1 MQVGKFISRRSL
13 MATAVVVAAAMT
25 AALSLTSPT
34 AAAGL
39 AVGQAAPV
47 FKAVDSNGQTLS
59 LDQYLGKTV
68 ILEWTNH
75 ECPYVKKHYESNNMQ
90 TLQKEATTQG
100 VVWLSVIS
108 SAPGEQGYVKAA
120 DANRLSKERG
130 AAPSQILLDPSGEL
144 GRLYNARTTPH
155 MFVIDPAGKLVYMGG
170 IDDKPTAAK
179 SDLAKA
185 KNYVRAALGDLT
197 AKRPVATP
205 VSQPYGCNVKYAS

>member
-1 MQVGKFISRRSL
+1 MQVRNFIARRALVASAVAVATVL
-13 MATAVVVAAAMT
+13 SFTSHTAVAA
-25 AALSLTSPT
+25 P
-34 AAAGL
+34 

-47 FKAVDSNGQTLS
+47 FNAVDSNGQALS
-59 LDQYLGKTV
+59 LDQYIGKTV
-68 ILEWTNH
+68 VLEWTNH
-75 ECPYVKKHYESNNMQ
+75 ECPYVKKHYESSNMQ

-130 AAPSQILLDPSGEL
+130 AAPSRVLLDPSGVL
-144 GRLYNARTTPH
+144 GKLYNARTTPH

-185 KNYVRAALGDLT
+185 KNYVRSALGDLT